1 MRKDGDSNRKPMTS
15 WKQAM
20 VVLLAAPLPLAV
32 SLPLAVPAA
41 AAEVLRVG
49 VLDGSPPCS
58 QQQASG
64 Q

>member
-1 MRKDGDSNRKPMTS
+1 MRKDGDSNRKPMTR
-15 WKQAM
+15 WKQ
-20 VVLLAAPLPLAV
+20 VLL
-32 SLPLAVPAA
+32 
-41 AAEVLRVG
+41 VG